1 MFKLFLTALTCCAA
15 LLSSPAQALVAA
27 DSGTESGLR
36 QALQQTLWPADIV
49 RLADDYL
56 QRFPYSDSAASV
68 AQLREQAS
76 GAVQVLSRNDVRLF
90 KSAFQSANATPAV
103 LAELRRASLGDKN
116 AAVRLAHLQLPKAGE
131 ASSTGD
137 AGDASDAS
145 PATGNRYVGWLQFAT
160 LLGNDAASYELAL
173 HFRRQGQPLL
183 ASQYEARAV
192 QLGYQPPRALDHVR
206 K

>member
-1 MFKLFLTALTCCAA
+1 M
-15 LLSSPAQALVAA
+15 
-27 DSGTESGLR
+27 R

-56 QRFPYSDSAASV
+56 RRFPNSDSAASV

-76 GAVQVLSRNDVRLF
+76 GTVRVLSRNDVRLF
-90 KSAFQSANATPAV
+90 KSAFQSTNATPAV
-103 LAELRRASLGDKN
+103 LADLRRAALGDKN
-116 AAVRLAHLQLPKAGE
+116 AAARLAHLQLPKADDAGT
-131 ASSTGD
+131 AGD
-137 AGDASDAS
+137 AG
-145 PATGNRYVGWLQFAT
+145 PTTGNRYVGWLQFAA

-173 HFRRQGQPLL
+173 HFRRQGQPML

>member
-1 MFKLFLTALTCCAA
+1 
-15 LLSSPAQALVAA
+15 
-27 DSGTESGLR
+27 
-36 QALQQTLWPADIV
+36 LQQTLWPADIV

-56 QRFPYSDSAASV
+56 QRFPSSDSAASV

-103 LAELRRASLGDKN
+103 LEELRRAALGDKN
-116 AAVRLAHLQLPKAGE
+116 AAVRLAHLQLQQA
-131 ASSTGD
+131 A
-137 AGDASDAS
+137 DASNAEPITS
-145 PATGNRYVGWLQFAT
+145 NRYVGWLQFAA

-183 ASQYEARAV
+183 ASQYEARAI
-192 QLGYQPPRALDHVR
+192 QLGYQPPRAL
-206 K
+206 

>member
-1 MFKLFLTALTCCAA
+1 MFKLFLTALSCCAA

-27 DSGTESGLR
+27 DPSTESGLR

-56 QRFPYSDSAASV
+56 QRFPSSDSAASV

-90 KSAFQSANATPAV
+90 KSAFQAANATPAV
-103 LAELRRASLGDKN
+103 LAELRRAALGDKN
-116 AAVRLAHLQLPKAGE
+116 AAVRLAHLQLQKA
-131 ASSTGD
+131 AD
-137 AGDASDAS
+137 AGAAADASDAS
-145 PATGNRYVGWLQFAT
+145 PVTGNRYVGWLQFAA

-173 HFRRQGQPLL
+173 HFRRQGQPML

>member
-1 MFKLFLTALTCCAA
+1 MFKLLFVSLTCCAA
-15 LLSSPAQALVAA
+15 LACHPAQALVDAEA
-27 DSGTESGLR
+27 NTEPALR

-49 RLADDYL
+49 RLAGEYL
-56 QRFPYSDSAASV
+56 QLFPNSESAGSV

-90 KSAFQSANATPAV
+90 KSAFQPSNASPAV
-103 LAELRRASLGDKN
+103 LEDLRRAALGDKI
-116 AAVRLAHLQLPKAGE
+116 AAARLAHLQLLPHGGSGDMNDPNPK
-131 ASSTGD
+131 
-137 AGDASDAS
+137 
-145 PATGNRYVGWLQFAT
+145 TGNRYVGWLQFAA

-173 HFRRQGQPLL
+173 HFRRQGQPML

-192 QLGYQPPRALDHVR
+192 QLGYQPPRSLDHVR